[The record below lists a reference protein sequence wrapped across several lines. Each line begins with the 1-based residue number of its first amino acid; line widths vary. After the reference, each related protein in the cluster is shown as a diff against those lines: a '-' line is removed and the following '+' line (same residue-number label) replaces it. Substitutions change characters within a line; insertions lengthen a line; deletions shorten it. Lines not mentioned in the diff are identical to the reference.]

1 MNSMTRRLSIIGF
14 VMLVVLSAGCT
25 TTPAEPTVTP
35 SPIPPTPIPATPTPS
50 CEVVCN
56 IDTERYGIN
65 ITCESGTIKQT
76 MNDSTKFEG
85 DIIKVTLKQS
95 RTYENTGNTYQING
109 NITVDKAADTVS
121 YLITVTG
128 GAFGSVP
135 PVCED

>member
-128 GAFGSVP
+128 GVFGSVP
-135 PVCED
+135 QVCED

>member
-1 MNSMTRRLSIIGF
+1 MASMTRRLSIIVF
-14 VMLVVLSAGCT
+14 ILSVVLSSGCT
-25 TTPAEPTVTP
+25 ATPAEPTETP
-35 SPIPPTPIPATPTPS
+35 TPIPPTPIPATPTPS

-65 ITCESGTIKQT
+65 ITCESGTVKQT

-109 NITVDKAADTVS
+109 DITVDKAANTVS
-121 YLITVTG
+121 YLITVSG
-128 GAFGSVP
+128 GVFGTSP
-135 PVCED
+135 QVCED